1 VNVSTNDR
9 NPPRRAAWRTCLVA
23 LLLLGSAGC
32 GDVRY
37 YVSRPIELD
46 AIESRL
52 RMKESTRKDVLEV
65 LGPPEGKGREM
76 LPISPAGIPWKDDP
90 GFNWDVVNYAPLTV
104 GGALLFFGGWWVL
117 SAKHWFKGPVRMG
130 TDEELEQLE
139 ETQLGS
145 FDLPTE
151 EPA

>member
-1 VNVSTNDR
+1 MNVSTNDR

-76 LPISPAGIPWKDDP
+76 LPISPAPRTMWSCYYEEGTLKDARRTFLFVYFDGDIFDGYFRVSSLP
-90 GFNWDVVNYAPLTV
+90 GDAATAF
-104 GGALLFFGGWWVL
+104 
-117 SAKHWFKGPVRMG
+117 
-130 TDEELEQLE
+130 
-139 ETQLGS
+139 
-145 FDLPTE
+145 
-151 EPA
+151 

>member
-76 LPISPAGIPWKDDP
+76 LPISPAPRTMWSCYYEEGTLKDARRTFLFVYFDGDIFDGYFRVSSLP
-90 GFNWDVVNYAPLTV
+90 GDAATAF
-104 GGALLFFGGWWVL
+104 
-117 SAKHWFKGPVRMG
+117 
-130 TDEELEQLE
+130 
-139 ETQLGS
+139 
-145 FDLPTE
+145 
-151 EPA
+151 